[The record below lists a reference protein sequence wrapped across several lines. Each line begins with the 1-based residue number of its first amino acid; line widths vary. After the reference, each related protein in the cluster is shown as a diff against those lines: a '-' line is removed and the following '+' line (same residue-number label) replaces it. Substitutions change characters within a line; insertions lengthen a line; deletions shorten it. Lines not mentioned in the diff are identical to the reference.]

1 MRIITLLT
9 LLLFA
14 AGIANADASSHE
26 EAAKRLLEVSR
37 SAEII
42 DTMYDSMGTQ
52 FEGMA
57 DQMGITEDLRPV
69 FDRHM
74 ERVFQVLREEITW
87 EKMEPYMV
95 DAYVQ
100 VYTEQELS
108 ELTEFYESPIGQKL
122 LDKMPEMMA
131 VTMELTQG
139 MMGGFYERFGELQ
152 AQFEADIAA
161 HNANTE

>member
-1 MRIITLLT
+1 MRIFILLT
-9 LLLFA
+9 ILLMSP
-14 AGIANADASSHE
+14 GIANAEVSSHE

-37 SAEII
+37 AEQII
-42 DTMYDSMGTQ
+42 DTMYESMGTQ
-52 FEGMA
+52 FEAMA

-74 ERVFQVLREEITW
+74 ERVIQVLREELTW

-108 ELTEFYESPIGQKL
+108 DLTEFYESPIGQKL

-131 VTMELTQG
+131 VTMELTQS

-152 AQFEADIAA
+152 AQLEADIEA
-161 HNANTE
+161 HKADHE

>member
-1 MRIITLLT
+1 MRNFIFLT
-9 LLLFA
+9 LLFLST
-14 AGIANADASSHE
+14 GIAEASESSHE

-37 SAEII
+37 AEQVI
-42 DTMYDSMGTQ
+42 DTMYETLGTQ

-57 DQMGITEDLRPV
+57 DQMGITEELQPI

-74 ERVFQVLREEITW
+74 ERAIGVLREELTW
-87 EKMEPYMV
+87 EKMEPFMV

-100 VYTEQELS
+100 VYTEEELS
-108 ELTEFYESPIGQKL
+108 ELVEFYESPIGQKF

-139 MMGGFYERFGELQ
+139 MMSGFYERFGELQ
-152 AQFEADIAA
+152 AQLEADIEAYTA
-161 HNANTE
+161 DSD